1 MKIIADMYYYVYKV
15 VYGGQG
21 FRDIYTLKAIC
32 DTRDAAEE
40 YIKKIRS
47 EKELYV
53 SYQIEEKIENIR
65 KLT

>member
-1 MKIIADMYYYVYKV
+1 MKIIADMYYHVYKV

-21 FRDIYTLKAIC
+21 FRDIYTLKATF
-32 DTRDAAEE
+32 DTRDAAET
-40 YIKKIRS
+40 YIKKMCS

-53 SYQIEEKIENIR
+53 SYQVKETIENIR

>member
-15 VYGGQG
+15 AYGGQG
-21 FRDIYTLKAIC
+21 FRDTYTLKATF

-40 YIKKIRS
+40 YIKKMRS
-47 EKELYV
+47 KKELYT